1 MNPLY
6 CTSHCFV
13 STVQRLLT
21 KSLRH
26 LFFPRKKLPRGVG
39 ASALAH
45 LHRPR
50 GGEESGPSSPA
61 QSPFAGQ
68 RLGDNVVPPPLA
80 IPPLQ
85 PSAMRGK
92 QTDMLKNHKNRPTS
106 PKKVLKLFLL
116 TCVQKN
122 TFIFFPLL
130 LINGNISFAKNLLTD
145 ERLLV
150 V

>member
-6 CTSHCFV
+6 CISHCFV

-61 QSPFAGQ
+61 QSLFAGQ
-68 RLGDNVVPPPLA
+68 RLGDNVVPSPLA
-80 IPPLQ
+80 IPPCNQ
-85 PSAMRGK
+85 VPCGASRMAC
-92 QTDMLKNHKNRPTS
+92 LKITKPGPPP
-106 PKKVLKLFLL
+106 PKKCLNYF
-116 TCVQKN
+116 C
-122 TFIFFPLL
+122 
-130 LINGNISFAKNLLTD
+130 
-145 ERLLV
+145 LLV
-150 V
+150 FKKILSFFSHRY